1 MNYQKYLKILKYFA
15 LSLLALILVVV
26 IAGVTLAYVY
36 EDEVE
41 QLVITELNKK
51 LLTEITVEDVSFSVL
66 KKFPYAS
73 LDFKNILIKS
83 SKGIIKTDFVI
94 NSDTLC
100 YANHLFLEFN
110 IKDIFNNKY
119 KIKNVSIENGL
130 VNVLI
135 DSKGN
140 ENYLFLKSD
149 STSTESSTFNLK
161 KIKFYEVSLRHINK
175 LNNIKYSTFVE
186 NAIFSGNFSEKQYE
200 MELEITANRNTLSVG
215 NVSYCK
221 NISLVSTVSLNVS
234 DSIYSINN
242 GIFNIN
248 DVNFALDG
256 SLTYSEPSTLNLKVS
271 GKDIDI
277 NSFLALLP
285 KDVTQKFSEYS
296 SEGQFFIDC
305 KINGALTKEKMPHI
319 EASFGIKNAEITDEK
334 NDLNFKNVNLN
345 GLYSNGKKNNQEST
359 FLKISNISATFNRS
373 NLSGNYTIEN
383 FLTPKVLIQLKTKGF
398 LEDLNQILK
407 LDTLETFTG
416 KVEAE
421 LKFQGF
427 QKSLD
432 KYTENDY
439 KYSQIKGSIKVN
451 DANIKIINDI
461 REYKNI
467 SGDLTIDNSDLVS
480 DSLYFKLGKSDFL
493 LTQAWLQNIVPYI
506 LFKNK
511 TLVLDA
517 IVNSQKIDLDELL
530 ADSGDDSENS
540 DVFFDDILINLQL
553 NAKAVKYE
561 KLFPTNLK
569 CTVGFVKNKII
580 ANNLQFNAMEG
591 SFTGD
596 VIFSKLQ
603 EAKYLLK
610 CQANLKSV
618 NITKLFTA
626 FDNFDQTFILD
637 KHLKGDIS
645 ARVNFSGE
653 VDKNYTFILPS
664 IKAESTVEIV
674 NGELNNF
681 EPMQNLSSYVELS
694 ELKNI
699 KFSKLNN
706 DIYIKDQTV
715 TIPSMNI
722 TNSAMSLEISGTH
735 NFNNEFDYRVKV
747 LMSDVL
753 SKKFKMK
760 KKQSEEFGAIE
771 DDGLG
776 KTRIFLKIFGNPDNY
791 KVIYDAKK
799 VKEQLKE
806 NLKQEKSTLKQ
817 ILNEEFGWFKK
828 DSAVIKEKQKEPEN
842 IFDRKYNIIWDE
854 ENAEKQ

>member
-1 MNYQKYLKILKYFA
+1 M
-15 LSLLALILVVV
+15 
-26 IAGVTLAYVY
+26 
-36 EDEVE
+36 
-41 QLVITELNKK
+41 
-51 LLTEITVEDVSFSVL
+51 
-66 KKFPYAS
+66 
-73 LDFKNILIKS
+73 
-83 SKGIIKTDFVI
+83 
-94 NSDTLC
+94 
-100 YANHLFLEFN
+100 
-110 IKDIFNNKY
+110 
-119 KIKNVSIENGL
+119 
-130 VNVLI
+130 
-135 DSKGN
+135 
-140 ENYLFLKSD
+140 
-149 STSTESSTFNLK
+149 
-161 KIKFYEVSLRHINK
+161 
-175 LNNIKYSTFVE
+175 LNNIKYSTFIN
-186 NAIFSGNFSEKQYE
+186 NAIFSGNFSEKEYE
-200 MELEITANRNTLSVG
+200 MALEINCLRNSLSVG
-215 NVSYCK
+215 TVSYCK
-221 NISLVSTVSLNVS
+221 NISLISDVSLNVT
-234 DSIYSINN
+234 DSIYTINN
-242 GIFNIN
+242 GVFDIN
-248 DVNFALDG
+248 DVNFGIYGKLI
-256 SLTYSEPSTLNLKVS
+256 SSTPTFLNLKIS

-285 KDVTQKFSEYS
+285 QDVTKQFSEYS
-296 SEGQFFIDC
+296 SEGNFFINC
-305 KINGALTKEKMPHI
+305 KVSGAVSKEKMPHI
-319 EASFGIKNAEITDEK
+319 EASFGIKNAQITDEK
-334 NDLNFKNVNLN
+334 NDLDFKYVNLN
-345 GLYSNGKKNNQEST
+345 GLYSNGKNNNQAST
-359 FLKISNISATFNRS
+359 FLKITDISAKFINS
-373 NLSGNYTIEN
+373 NLAGSYMIEN
-383 FLTPKVLIQLKTKGF
+383 FSTPKILLQLKTKGY
-398 LEDLNQILK
+398 LEDLNKILK
-407 LDTLETFTG
+407 LDTLEKFTG

-427 QKSLD
+427 QKNLS

-439 KYSQIKGSIKVN
+439 KYSQIKGSIKVT
-451 DANIKIINDI
+451 DANVKIVNDI
-461 REYKNI
+461 RDYNNI
-467 SGDLTIDNSDLVS
+467 SGDLSIDNSDLVS
-480 DSLYFKLGKSDFL
+480 DSMYFTLGKSDFL
-493 LTQAWLQNIVPYI
+493 LTKSWLQNIVPYI
-506 LFKNK
+506 LFENK

-530 ADSGDDSENS
+530 AESGDDSENS

-561 KLFPTNLK
+561 KLFPSNLK
-569 CTVGFVKNKII
+569 CTLGFVKSKII

-596 VIFSKLQ
+596 VIFSKID

-653 VDKNYTFILPS
+653 VNKNYSFILSS
-664 IKAESTVEIV
+664 IKAESTVEII

-681 EPMQNLSSYVELS
+681 EPMQNLSKYVELS

-722 TNSAMSLEISGTH
+722 TNSAMSLDISGTH

-753 SKKFKMK
+753 SKKFKLK
-760 KKQSEEFGAIE
+760 KKQNDEFGAIE

-854 ENAEKQ
+854 ENAEKQQ